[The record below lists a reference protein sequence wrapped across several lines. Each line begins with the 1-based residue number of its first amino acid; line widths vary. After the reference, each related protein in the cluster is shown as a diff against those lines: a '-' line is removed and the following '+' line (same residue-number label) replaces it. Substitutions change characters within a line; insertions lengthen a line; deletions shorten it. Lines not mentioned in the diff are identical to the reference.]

1 MKGGKNILCLCITQ
15 KKEKKR
21 SLVILVM
28 SSHQATGNAS
38 RLPAVLL
45 LTLLSFG
52 KKKSPK
58 TLLYN
63 IKLYASL
70 VCLFSSILNHLK
82 LHMCCRE
89 S

>member
-1 MKGGKNILCLCITQ
+1 MFVHYS
-15 KKEKKR
+15 KKRKKRKKR

-52 KKKSPK
+52 KKKKSPK

-63 IKLYASL
+63 IKLYARL

>member
-1 MKGGKNILCLCITQ
+1 MFVHYS
-15 KKEKKR
+15 KKRKKRKRR

-52 KKKSPK
+52 KKKKIPQ
-58 TLLYN
+58 N
-63 IKLYASL
+63 I
-70 VCLFSSILNHLK
+70 II
-82 LHMCCRE
+82 
-89 S
+89 

>member
-1 MKGGKNILCLCITQ
+1 MFVHYS
-15 KKEKKR
+15 KKRKKR

-52 KKKSPK
+52 KKKIPQ
-58 TLLYN
+58 N
-63 IKLYASL
+63 I
-70 VCLFSSILNHLK
+70 II
-82 LHMCCRE
+82 
-89 S
+89 

>member
-1 MKGGKNILCLCITQ
+1 MFVHYS
-15 KKEKKR
+15 KKRKKRKKR

-52 KKKSPK
+52 KKKKIPQ
-58 TLLYN
+58 N
-63 IKLYASL
+63 I
-70 VCLFSSILNHLK
+70 II
-82 LHMCCRE
+82 
-89 S
+89 

>member
-1 MKGGKNILCLCITQ
+1 MFVHYS
-15 KKEKKR
+15 KKRKKR